1 VSIATAANALLGL
14 LAPRKFYQT
23 LNNLA
28 LIEENQCS
36 PSWSL
41 LVDTAIPAA
50 GDAILFLISPSPL
63 EILRRWLHPK
73 AIRGPR
79 GARPPEPHRRAS
91 GRSGRAARSW
101 QFGLPEPAEWLAA
114 ILPGKSYLAARVPA
128 KLERMFW
135 IGVDRAELVLWWW
148 LVLGTVEEF
157 FYEWSSG
164 IVESRFCTS
173 TYLLRYDADSL
184 IPPPHE
190 PWNTSLDRFTPV
202 AGEGLRVVD
211 GFLQTDP
218 PGGYFSGYAVA
229 TATVRN
235 PSDTLNATSR
245 AQLDPDDP
253 LEHALAPGESFTY
266 GLQWNFRH
274 VKKIAFT
281 AGGGETYDEVT
292 AAHIAV
298 WANPDAD

>member
-1 VSIATAANALLGL
+1 MTIATAANALLGL

-41 LVDTAIPAA
+41 LIDTALPAA

-73 AIRGPR
+73 AIRAPR
-79 GARPPEPHRRAS
+79 GLRRPKPLARAG

-101 QFGLPEPAEWLAA
+101 RFGLPEPAEWLAA
-114 ILPGKSYLAARVPA
+114 ILPGKSYLAARIPA

-135 IGVDRAELVLWWW
+135 IGIDRAEVVLWWW

-157 FYEWSSG
+157 FYSWSSG
-164 IVESRFCTS
+164 IVESHFCTS

-184 IPPPHE
+184 IPPPHV
-190 PWNTSLDRFTPV
+190 PWNTSLDRFTPQT
-202 AGEGLRVVD
+202 GEGLRVLD

-229 TATVRN
+229 SGTVRN
-235 PSDTLNATSR
+235 ASDTLNGTSIAT
-245 AQLDPDDP
+245 LDPDDS
-253 LEHALAPGESFTY
+253 LNHDLAPGEEYSY
-266 GLQWNFRH
+266 GLSWNFRH
-274 VKKIAFT
+274 IKKLAFSL
-281 AGGGETYDEVT
+281 GGGEDYDQVIRS
-292 AAHIAV
+292 HIAV
-298 WANPDAD
+298 WANPDV